1 MSSCSTPRYGFLV
14 LTLYSSSCQWPSYT
28 VTALAFCPVD
38 ASGLNKKT
46 SYPHLFLWSSADMD
60 VILLL
65 FACADLGLLR
75 ATCMSS
81 SQMHVLLVSLELAVV
96 EQSRV

>member
-1 MSSCSTPRYGFLV
+1 MSC
-14 LTLYSSSCQWPSYT
+14 SSSCQWPLYT

-38 ASGLNKKT
+38 AGGLNRRT
-46 SYPHLFLWSSADMD
+46 LYPHLFLWSSADMN

-65 FACADLGLLR
+65 VACANHGLLR
-75 ATCMSS
+75 VMCVSS
-81 SQMHVLLVSLELAVV
+81 SQTCVLLVSLELAVV